1 MRYYAQEWQEPNF
14 QSMQSFFS
22 HPGHLEC
29 HFTWLT
35 SVSNMKAT
43 IEQNMKTQIGKNI
56 CMYVTVYGH
65 LKGLWRKFLSMR
77 KIVWSLT
84 KR

>member
-1 MRYYAQEWQEPNF
+1 MLRNGKNQISRVCKA
-14 QSMQSFFS
+14 FFS